1 MTADR
6 DFTGPSVRPS
16 RRKIIGAPKNRAV
29 EPAALLN
36 SEPTQDTCPSPS
48 QPDLGRSSASRL
60 PNLKP
65 VCWELSSNRGDQIL
79 WEGSVTILSE
89 DPHMIPQTSVPPSQP
104 LGADASSTLIRT
116 GRVTALW
123 YLGLAITGA
132 IGFLL
137 IRGSIYVDGDPG
149 ATATNLTENEG
160 LARLGIGLDLGIV
173 ITQTVAALWFYR
185 LFRHVDSFVAASLT
199 ALGLVNAVAIMIA
212 TAFSAT
218 ALAVAIGAT
227 PAPGGDLAA
236 SAQLLYDLNDMTWS
250 VGSVFFGLWLIP
262 MGYLVLKSGTISA
275 TVG

>member
-1 MTADR
+1 
-6 DFTGPSVRPS
+6 
-16 RRKIIGAPKNRAV
+16 
-29 EPAALLN
+29 
-36 SEPTQDTCPSPS
+36 
-48 QPDLGRSSASRL
+48 
-60 PNLKP
+60 
-65 VCWELSSNRGDQIL
+65 
-79 WEGSVTILSE
+79 
-89 DPHMIPQTSVPPSQP
+89 MIPQTSVPPSQP

-185 LFRHVDSFVAASLT
+185 LFRHVDSFAAASLT

-236 SAQLLYDLNDMTWS
+236 SAQLLYDLNDTTWS

-262 MGYLVLKSGTISA
+262 MGYLVLKSGTMPRLLGWVLVTGGFCYVLGAYVGFLFPDSGGVEDALAFPA
-275 TVG
+275 TVGELWIIGFLLIRGMRLPNAVPDAP